1 MDNQRKRTF
10 GKLLVIKEDLKSGIC
25 YCQCKCGQY
34 RSVPKAYLTA
44 KVITSCGCSKA
55 RAIDLTGQRFGS
67 LTAIQPVQMRDTD
80 NSVRW
85 LCRCS
90 CGSYTT
96 VSSNK
101 LRTNHTKSC
110 GCQKLSL
117 IKAAKTFIDGT
128 CVEVL
133 LSNKIR
139 ANNTSGHTGVAKK
152 GKKWQAYLTYGKKQH
167 QLGVYA
173 SKEEAIQARERAEHR
188 VKEHLMTLMQ
198 SQAE

>member
-44 KVITSCGCSKA
+44 KV
-55 RAIDLTGQRFGS
+55 
-67 LTAIQPVQMRDTD
+67 MRDTD